1 MWQRLINAFSDR
13 DIRRKILF
21 SLAMLLI
28 FRIGC
33 YIPVPGIDY
42 DVIQSLL
49 EAQRKS
55 GEVSLLSVMSL
66 MSGGSLQYGTLFAL
80 GVLPF
85 INSYIIMQLLT
96 LVIPKLDQ
104 LSKQGDDGREKITM
118 ITRYIAIALGLI
130 QGIGIVVSYNN
141 SGILTAFLGEGTV
154 WFTGMFIIIM
164 LTAGSCIVMWL
175 SERITEYG
183 ITNGTSL
190 IIFVGIIAT
199 FGQALI
205 SAFQQVADNANILWN
220 IFGYILIIIVL
231 FAIIVYMD
239 GGERRI
245 KVNYAKMVRGNKMYG
260 GQSTYI
266 PLKITSGGVMPIIF
280 ASAFMMFPT
289 MIVSFLDTSSDLYT
303 FSYTYLYATGS
314 WSGNMWVGNI
324 VYYFF
329 MFIFVIF
336 FSYFYA
342 QIQFNPQDVARNL
355 QQYGGTI
362 QGIRAGRPTVEYLQK
377 VNNRITLF
385 GALFLAFIAIIPA
398 LLFNWVGGDIGL
410 RNAFSA
416 TGMLIVVSVALE
428 LDKQLEAQYMS
439 KHYKGFLK

>member
-1 MWQRLINAFSDR
+1 
-13 DIRRKILF
+13 
-21 SLAMLLI
+21 
-28 FRIGC
+28 
-33 YIPVPGIDY
+33 
-42 DVIQSLL
+42 
-49 EAQRKS
+49 
-55 GEVSLLSVMSL
+55 MSI
-66 MSGGSLQYGTLFAL
+66 MSGGSLQYGTFFAL

-96 LVIPKLDQ
+96 LVIPALDR
-104 LSKQGDDGREKITM
+104 LSKQGDDGREKVTM
-118 ITRYIAIALGLI
+118 ITRYVAILLAVV
-130 QGIGIVVSYNN
+130 QGIGIVVTFNN
-141 SGILTAFLGEGTV
+141 SSLLNSFFGEDTVWLTAIY
-154 WFTGMFIIIM
+154 IIIM
-164 LTAGSCIVMWL
+164 LTAGACLVMWL

-190 IIFVGIIAT
+190 IIFIGIIST

-205 SAFQQVADNANILWN
+205 SAFKQVSENYTYLWN
-220 IFGYILIIIVL
+220 IFGYLAIVIVL
-231 FAIIVYMD
+231 FGFIVFMD
-239 GGERRI
+239 GGERRV
-245 KVNYAKMVRGNKMYG
+245 KVNYAKQVKGNKMYG

-266 PLKITSGGVMPIIF
+266 PMKITSGGVMPIIF
-280 ASAFMMFPT
+280 ASAFMMFPQI
-289 MIVSFLDTSSDLYT
+289 IVSFLDKSSDLYV
-303 FSYTYLYATGS
+303 FYYTYLFASGS
-314 WSGNMWVGNI
+314 WTGNAWVGNI
-324 VYYFF
+324 VYYLF
-329 MFIFVIF
+329 MLIFVIF

-385 GALFLAFIAIIPA
+385 GALFLSFIAIIPA
-398 LLFNWVGGDIGL
+398 LLFNWIGGDIGL
-410 RNAFSA
+410 RSAFSA

>member
-1 MWQRLINAFSDR
+1 MWQRLINAFSDK

-21 SLAMLLI
+21 SLAMLLV
-28 FRIGC
+28 FRLGC
-33 YIPVPGIDY
+33 YIPVPGISY
-42 DVIQSLL
+42 DALENAVGNNTLL
-49 EAQRKS
+49 
-55 GEVSLLSVMSL
+55 GLMSL
-66 MSGGSLQYGTLFAL
+66 MSGGSLQYGTFFAL

-104 LSKQGDDGREKITM
+104 LSKQGDEGREKVTM

-130 QGIGIVVSYNN
+130 QGVGIVVTYHNGGVLESF
-141 SGILTAFLGEGTV
+141 IGENTE

-164 LTAGSCIVMWL
+164 LTAGSCFVMWL

-199 FGQALI
+199 FGQALLNTFI
-205 SAFQQVADNANILWN
+205 NVVPANTTTLWN
-220 IFGYILIIIVL
+220 VFGYILIIIVL

-289 MIVSFLDTSSDLYT
+289 MIVSFLDTTSDLYV
-303 FSYTYLYATGS
+303 FYYTYLYATGT
-314 WSGNMWVGNI
+314 WTGNFWVGNI
-324 VYYFF
+324 VYYLF

-398 LLFNWVGGDIGL
+398 LLFNWIGGDIGL
-410 RNAFSA
+410 RSAFSA

>member
-1 MWQRLINAFSDR
+1 MWQRLINAFTDK

-21 SLAMLLI
+21 SLAMLLV
-28 FRIGC
+28 FRLGC
-33 YIPVPGIDY
+33 YIPVPGVSY
-42 DVIQSLL
+42 DALKSAVGDNTLL
-49 EAQRKS
+49 
-55 GEVSLLSVMSL
+55 GLMSL

-130 QGIGIVVSYNN
+130 QGIGIVVTYNN
-141 SGILTAFLGEGTV
+141 GGVLTPFLGEGTE

-164 LTAGSCIVMWL
+164 LTAGSCVVMWL

-199 FGQALI
+199 FGQALLNTLI
-205 SAFQQVADNANILWN
+205 YVVPENTTTLWN
-220 IFGYILIIIVL
+220 VFGYILIIIVL
-231 FAIIVYMD
+231 FAIIVFMD

-245 KVNYAKMVRGNKMYG
+245 KVNYAKMIRGNKMYG

-289 MIVSFLDTSSDLYT
+289 MIVSFLDQSSKLYT
-303 FSYTYLYATGS
+303 FYYTYLYATGS
-314 WSGNMWVGNI
+314 WTGNMWVGNI

-362 QGIRAGRPTVEYLQK
+362 MGVRAGRPTVEYLQR

-398 LLFNWVGGDIGL
+398 LLFNWIGGTIGL
-410 RNAFSA
+410 RSAFSA

>member
-1 MWQRLINAFSDR
+1 MWQRLINAFSDK
-13 DIRRKILF
+13 DIRRKILI
-21 SLAMLLI
+21 SLGLLLI
-28 FRIGC
+28 FRLGC
-33 YIPVPGIDY
+33 YIPVPGIQY
-42 DVIQSLL
+42 DVIQEIAKENTLL
-49 EAQRKS
+49 
-55 GEVSLLSVMSL
+55 GLMSL
-66 MSGGSLQYGTLFAL
+66 MSGGALQYGTLFAL

-104 LSKQGDDGREKITM
+104 LSKQGDEGREKVTM
-118 ITRYIAIALGLI
+118 ITRYVAIFLALI
-130 QGIGIVVSYNN
+130 QGIGIVVTYHN
-141 SGILTAFLGEGTV
+141 SGVLETETLMGADTE

-164 LTAGSCIVMWL
+164 LTAGSCFVMWL

-205 SAFQQVADNANILWN
+205 TAFGLVSDQPNILWN
-220 IFGYILIIIVL
+220 IFGYLLIIILL
-231 FAIIVYMD
+231 FALIVYMD

-289 MIVSFLDTSSDLYT
+289 MIVSFLDTTSDLYV
-303 FSYTYLYATGS
+303 FYYTYLYATGT
-314 WSGNMWVGNI
+314 WTGNAWVGNV
-324 VYYFF
+324 VYYLF

-385 GALFLAFIAIIPA
+385 GALFLSFIAIIPA

-410 RNAFSA
+410 RSAFSA

-428 LDKQLEAQYMS
+428 LDKQLEAQYMA

>member
-1 MWQRLINAFSDR
+1 MWQRLINAFSDK

-21 SLAMLLI
+21 SLAMLLV
-28 FRIGC
+28 FRLGC
-33 YIPVPGIDY
+33 YIPVPGISY
-42 DVIQSLL
+42 DALENAVGNNTLL
-49 EAQRKS
+49 
-55 GEVSLLSVMSL
+55 GLMSL
-66 MSGGSLQYGTLFAL
+66 MSGGSLQYGTFFAL

-104 LSKQGDDGREKITM
+104 LSKQGDDGREKVTM
-118 ITRYIAIALGLI
+118 ITRYIAIALALV
-130 QGIGIVVSYNN
+130 QGIGIVVTYNN
-141 SGILTAFLGEGTV
+141 GGVLEPFLGEKTE

-164 LTAGSCIVMWL
+164 LTAGSCFVMWL

-199 FGQALI
+199 FGQALLNTFI
-205 SAFQQVADNANILWN
+205 NVVPENATTLWN
-220 IFGYILIIIVL
+220 VFGYILIIIVL
-231 FAIIVYMD
+231 FAIIIFMD

-289 MIVSFLDTSSDLYT
+289 MIVSFLDTTSDLYV
-303 FSYTYLYATGS
+303 FYYTYLYATGT
-314 WSGNMWVGNI
+314 WTGNMWVGNI

-377 VNNRITLF
+377 VNNRVTLF

-398 LLFNWVGGDIGL
+398 LLFNWIGGDIGL
-410 RNAFSA
+410 RSAFSA

>member
-1 MWQRLINAFSDR
+1 MWQRLINAFSDK

-21 SLAMLLI
+21 SLAMLLV
-28 FRIGC
+28 FRLGC
-33 YIPVPGIDY
+33 YIPVPGISY
-42 DVIQSLL
+42 DALENAVGNNTLL
-49 EAQRKS
+49 
-55 GEVSLLSVMSL
+55 GLMSL
-66 MSGGSLQYGTLFAL
+66 MSGGSLQYGTFFAL

-118 ITRYIAIALGLI
+118 ITRYIAIALALV
-130 QGIGIVVSYNN
+130 QGIGIVVTYNN
-141 SGILTAFLGEGTV
+141 GGVLDPFLGEKTE

-164 LTAGSCIVMWL
+164 LTAGSCFVMWL

-199 FGQALI
+199 FGQALLNTFI
-205 SAFQQVADNANILWN
+205 NVVPSNATTLWN
-220 IFGYILIIIVL
+220 VFGYILIIIVL
-231 FAIIVYMD
+231 FAIIIFMD

-289 MIVSFLDTSSDLYT
+289 MIVSFLDTTSDLYV
-303 FSYTYLYATGS
+303 FYYTYLYATGT
-314 WSGNMWVGNI
+314 WTGNMWVGNI

-377 VNNRITLF
+377 VNIRVTLF

-398 LLFNWVGGDIGL
+398 LLFNWIGGDIGL
-410 RNAFSA
+410 RSAFSA

>member
-1 MWQRLINAFSDR
+1 MWQRLINAFSDK

-21 SLAMLLI
+21 SLAMLLV
-28 FRIGC
+28 FRLGC
-33 YIPVPGIDY
+33 YIPVPGISY
-42 DVIQSLL
+42 DALENAVGDNTLL
-49 EAQRKS
+49 
-55 GEVSLLSVMSL
+55 GLMSL
-66 MSGGSLQYGTLFAL
+66 MSGGSLQYGTFFAL

-104 LSKQGDDGREKITM
+104 LSKQGDEGREKVTM
-118 ITRYIAIALGLI
+118 ITRYIAIVLALI
-130 QGIGIVVSYNN
+130 QGVGIVVTYHNGGVLESF
-141 SGILTAFLGEGTV
+141 IGENTE

-164 LTAGSCIVMWL
+164 LTAGSCFVMWL

-199 FGQALI
+199 FGQALLNTFI
-205 SAFQQVADNANILWN
+205 NVVPANTTTLWN
-220 IFGYILIIIVL
+220 VFGYILIIIAL
-231 FAIIVYMD
+231 FALIVYMD

-289 MIVSFLDTSSDLYT
+289 MIVSFLDTTSDLYV
-303 FSYTYLYATGS
+303 FYYTYLYATGT
-314 WSGNMWVGNI
+314 WTGNFWVGNI
-324 VYYFF
+324 VYYLF
-329 MFIFVIF
+329 MFIFIIF

-398 LLFNWVGGDIGL
+398 LLFNWIGGDIGL
-410 RNAFSA
+410 RSAFSA

>member
-13 DIRRKILF
+13 EIRIKIF
-21 SLAMLLI
+21 ISLGLLLI
-28 FRIGC
+28 FRLGC
-33 YIPVPGIDY
+33 YVPVPGIQY
-42 DVIQSLL
+42 DVIQEIAKENTLL
-49 EAQRKS
+49 
-55 GEVSLLSVMSL
+55 GLMSL
-66 MSGGSLQYGTLFAL
+66 MSGGALQYGTLFAL

-104 LSKQGDDGREKITM
+104 LSKQGDEGREKVTI
-118 ITRYIAIALGLI
+118 ITRYVAIFLALI
-130 QGIGIVVSYNN
+130 QGIGIVVTYHN
-141 SGILTAFLGEGTV
+141 SGVLETETLFGANTE
-154 WFTGMFIIIM
+154 WFTGAFIIIM
-164 LTAGSCIVMWL
+164 LTAGSCFVMWL

-205 SAFQQVADNANILWN
+205 TAFGLVSDQPNILWN
-220 IFGYILIIIVL
+220 IFGYLLIIILL
-231 FAIIVYMD
+231 FALIVYMD

-289 MIVSFLDTSSDLYT
+289 MIVSFLDPSSDLYM
-303 FSYTYLYATGS
+303 FYYTYLYATGT
-314 WSGNMWVGNI
+314 WSGNAWVGNI
-324 VYYFF
+324 VYYLF

-385 GALFLAFIAIIPA
+385 GALFLSFIAIIPA
-398 LLFNWVGGDIGL
+398 LLFNWIGGDIGL
-410 RNAFSA
+410 RSAFSA

>member
-21 SLAMLLI
+21 SLAMLLV
-28 FRIGC
+28 FRLGC
-33 YIPVPGIDY
+33 YIPVPGISY
-42 DVIQSLL
+42 DALENAVGNNTLL
-49 EAQRKS
+49 
-55 GEVSLLSVMSL
+55 GLMSL
-66 MSGGSLQYGTLFAL
+66 MSGGSLQYGTFFAL

-104 LSKQGDDGREKITM
+104 LSKQGDDGREKITI
-118 ITRYIAIALGLI
+118 ITRYIAIALALV
-130 QGIGIVVSYNN
+130 QGIGIVVTYNN
-141 SGILTAFLGEGTV
+141 GGVLDPFLGEKTE

-164 LTAGSCIVMWL
+164 LTAGSCFVMWL

-199 FGQALI
+199 FGQALLNTFI
-205 SAFQQVADNANILWN
+205 NVVPENTTTLWN
-220 IFGYILIIIVL
+220 VFGYILIIIVL
-231 FAIIVYMD
+231 FAIIIFMD

-289 MIVSFLDTSSDLYT
+289 MIVSFLDTTSDLYV
-303 FSYTYLYATGS
+303 FYYTYLYATGT
-314 WSGNMWVGNI
+314 WTGNMWVGNI
-324 VYYFF
+324 VYYLF

-398 LLFNWVGGDIGL
+398 LLFNWIGGDIGL
-410 RNAFSA
+410 RSAFSA

>member
-1 MWQRLINAFSDR
+1 MWQRLINAFSDK

-21 SLAMLLI
+21 SLAMLLV
-28 FRIGC
+28 FRLGC
-33 YIPVPGIDY
+33 YIPVPGISY
-42 DVIQSLL
+42 DALENAVGNNTLL
-49 EAQRKS
+49 
-55 GEVSLLSVMSL
+55 GLMSL
-66 MSGGSLQYGTLFAL
+66 MSGGSLQYGTFFAL

-118 ITRYIAIALGLI
+118 ITRYIAIALALV
-130 QGIGIVVSYNN
+130 QGIGIVVTYNN
-141 SGILTAFLGEGTV
+141 GGVLEPFLGEKTE

-164 LTAGSCIVMWL
+164 LTAGSCFVMWL

-199 FGQALI
+199 FGQALLNTFI
-205 SAFQQVADNANILWN
+205 NVVPSNATTLWN
-220 IFGYILIIIVL
+220 VFGYILIIIVL
-231 FAIIVYMD
+231 FAIIIYMD

-289 MIVSFLDTSSDLYT
+289 MIVSFLDTTSDLYV
-303 FSYTYLYATGS
+303 FYYTYLYATGT
-314 WSGNMWVGNI
+314 WTGNMWVGNI

-377 VNNRITLF
+377 VNNRVTLF

-398 LLFNWVGGDIGL
+398 LLFNWIGGDIGL
-410 RNAFSA
+410 RSAFSA

>member
-13 DIRRKILF
+13 EIRRKILF
-21 SLAMLLI
+21 SLAILLI
-28 FRIGC
+28 FRLGC
-33 YIPVPGIDY
+33 YIPVPGIAY
-42 DVIQSLL
+42 DTLEKAVGDNTLL
-49 EAQRKS
+49 
-55 GEVSLLSVMSL
+55 GLMSL
-66 MSGGSLQYGTLFAL
+66 MSGGSLQYGTFFAL

-104 LSKQGDDGREKITM
+104 LSKQGDEGREKVTM
-118 ITRYIAIALGLI
+118 ITRYIAIVLALV
-130 QGIGIVVSYNN
+130 QGVGIVVTYHNGGVLESFVGTN
-141 SGILTAFLGEGTV
+141 SE

-164 LTAGSCIVMWL
+164 LTAGSCVVMWL

-205 SAFQQVADNANILWN
+205 SAFSRVSQQPVTLWN
-220 IFGYILIIIVL
+220 IFGYLLIIIVL

-289 MIVSFLDTSSDLYT
+289 MIVSFLDTTSDLYI
-303 FSYTYLYATGS
+303 FYYKYLYATGT
-314 WSGNMWVGNI
+314 WSNGYWVGNI
-324 VYYFF
+324 VYYLF

-398 LLFNWVGGDIGL
+398 LLFNWIGGDIGL
-410 RNAFSA
+410 RSAFSA

>member
-1 MWQRLINAFSDR
+1 MWQRLINAFSDK

-21 SLAMLLI
+21 SLAMLLV
-28 FRIGC
+28 FRLGC
-33 YIPVPGIDY
+33 YIPVPGISY
-42 DVIQSLL
+42 DALENAVGNNTLL
-49 EAQRKS
+49 
-55 GEVSLLSVMSL
+55 GLMSL
-66 MSGGSLQYGTLFAL
+66 MSGGSLQYGTFFAL

-118 ITRYIAIALGLI
+118 ITRYIAIALALV
-130 QGIGIVVSYNN
+130 QGIGIVVTYNN
-141 SGILTAFLGEGTV
+141 GGVLDPFLGEKTE

-164 LTAGSCIVMWL
+164 LTAGSCFVMWL

-199 FGQALI
+199 FGQALLNTFI
-205 SAFQQVADNANILWN
+205 NVVPSNATTLWN
-220 IFGYILIIIVL
+220 VFGYILIIIVL
-231 FAIIVYMD
+231 FAIIIFMD

-289 MIVSFLDTSSDLYT
+289 MIVSFLDTTSDLYV
-303 FSYTYLYATGS
+303 FYYTYLYATGT
-314 WSGNMWVGNI
+314 WTGNMWVGNI

-377 VNNRITLF
+377 VNNRVTLF

-398 LLFNWVGGDIGL
+398 LLFNWIGGDIGL
-410 RNAFSA
+410 RSAFSA

>member
-21 SLAMLLI
+21 SLAMLLV
-28 FRIGC
+28 FRLGC
-33 YIPVPGIDY
+33 YIPVPGISY
-42 DVIQSLL
+42 DALENAVGNNTLL
-49 EAQRKS
+49 
-55 GEVSLLSVMSL
+55 GLMSL
-66 MSGGSLQYGTLFAL
+66 MSGGSLQYGTFFAL

-104 LSKQGDDGREKITM
+104 LSKQGDDGREKITI
-118 ITRYIAIALGLI
+118 ITRYIAIALALV
-130 QGIGIVVSYNN
+130 QGIGIVVTYNN
-141 SGILTAFLGEGTV
+141 GGVLDPFLGEKTE

-164 LTAGSCIVMWL
+164 LTAGSCFVMWL

-199 FGQALI
+199 FGQALLNTFI
-205 SAFQQVADNANILWN
+205 NVVPENTTTLWN
-220 IFGYILIIIVL
+220 VFGYILIIIVL
-231 FAIIVYMD
+231 FAIIIFMD

-289 MIVSFLDTSSDLYT
+289 MIVSFLDTTSDLYV
-303 FSYTYLYATGS
+303 FYYTYLYATGT
-314 WSGNMWVGNI
+314 WTGNMWVGNI
-324 VYYFF
+324 VYYLF

-377 VNNRITLF
+377 VNNRVTLF

-398 LLFNWVGGDIGL
+398 LLFNWIGGDIGL
-410 RNAFSA
+410 RSAFSA

>member
-1 MWQRLINAFSDR
+1 MWQRLINAFSDK

-21 SLAMLLI
+21 SLAMLLV
-28 FRIGC
+28 FRLGC
-33 YIPVPGIDY
+33 YIPVPGIAY
-42 DVIQSLL
+42 DALENAVGNNTLL
-49 EAQRKS
+49 
-55 GEVSLLSVMSL
+55 GLMSL
-66 MSGGSLQYGTLFAL
+66 MSGGSLQYGTFFAL

-104 LSKQGDDGREKITM
+104 LSKQGDEGREKVTM

-130 QGIGIVVSYNN
+130 QGVGIVVTYHNGGVLESF
-141 SGILTAFLGEGTV
+141 IGENTE

-164 LTAGSCIVMWL
+164 LTAGSCFVMWL

-199 FGQALI
+199 FGQALLNTFI
-205 SAFQQVADNANILWN
+205 NVVPANTTTLWN
-220 IFGYILIIIVL
+220 VFGYILIIIAL

-289 MIVSFLDTSSDLYT
+289 MIVSFLDTTSDLYV
-303 FSYTYLYATGS
+303 FYYTYLYATGT
-314 WSGNMWVGNI
+314 WTGNFWVGNI
-324 VYYFF
+324 VYYLF

-377 VNNRITLF
+377 VNKRITLF

-398 LLFNWVGGDIGL
+398 LLFNWIGGDIGL
-410 RNAFSA
+410 RSAFSA

>member
-1 MWQRLINAFSDR
+1 MWQRLINAFSDK

-21 SLAMLLI
+21 SLAMLLV
-28 FRIGC
+28 FRLGC
-33 YIPVPGIDY
+33 YIPVPGISY
-42 DVIQSLL
+42 DALENAVGDNTLL
-49 EAQRKS
+49 
-55 GEVSLLSVMSL
+55 GLMSL
-66 MSGGSLQYGTLFAL
+66 MSGGSLQYGTFFAL

-104 LSKQGDDGREKITM
+104 LSKQGDEGREKVTM
-118 ITRYIAIALGLI
+118 ITRYIAIVLALI
-130 QGIGIVVSYNN
+130 QGVGIVVTYHNGGVLESF
-141 SGILTAFLGEGTV
+141 IGENTE

-164 LTAGSCIVMWL
+164 LTAGSCFVMWL

-199 FGQALI
+199 FGQALLNTFI
-205 SAFQQVADNANILWN
+205 NVVPANTTTLWN
-220 IFGYILIIIVL
+220 VFGYILIIIAL
-231 FAIIVYMD
+231 FALIVYMD

-289 MIVSFLDTSSDLYT
+289 MIVSFLDTTSDLYV
-303 FSYTYLYATGS
+303 FYYTYLYATGT
-314 WSGNMWVGNI
+314 WSGNFWVGNI
-324 VYYFF
+324 VYYLF

-398 LLFNWVGGDIGL
+398 LLFNWIGGDIGL
-410 RNAFSA
+410 RSAFSA

>member
-1 MWQRLINAFSDR
+1 MWQRLINAFSDK
-13 DIRRKILF
+13 DIRKKIF
-21 SLAMLLI
+21 ISLALLLV
-28 FRIGC
+28 FRLGC
-33 YIPVPGIDY
+33 YIPVPGISY
-42 DVIQSLL
+42 DAIQKLAEENTLL
-49 EAQRKS
+49 
-55 GEVSLLSVMSL
+55 GLMSL
-66 MSGGSLQYGTLFAL
+66 MSGGALQYGTLFAL

-104 LSKQGDDGREKITM
+104 LSKQGDEGREKVTI
-118 ITRYIAIALGLI
+118 ITRYIAIVLALI
-130 QGIGIVVSYNN
+130 QGIGIVVTYNN
-141 SGILTAFLGEGTV
+141 SNVLEPIIGEGTE

-164 LTAGSCIVMWL
+164 LTAGSCFVMWL

-205 SAFQQVADNANILWN
+205 TAFKQVPAQPLYLWN
-220 IFGYILIIIVL
+220 IFGYLLIIIAL
-231 FAIIVYMD
+231 FALIVFMD

-266 PLKITSGGVMPIIF
+266 PMKITSGGVMPIIF

-289 MIVSFLDTSSDLYT
+289 MIVSFLDTTSDLYQ
-303 FSYTYLYATGS
+303 FYYTYLYATGT
-314 WSGNMWVGNI
+314 WTGNAWVGNV
-324 VYYFF
+324 VYYIF

-398 LLFNWVGGDIGL
+398 LLFNWVGGEIGL
-410 RNAFSA
+410 RSAFSA

>member
-1 MWQRLINAFSDR
+1 MWQRLINAFSDK

-21 SLAMLLI
+21 SLAMLLV
-28 FRIGC
+28 FRLGC
-33 YIPVPGIDY
+33 YIPVPGISY
-42 DVIQSLL
+42 DALENAVGNNTLL
-49 EAQRKS
+49 
-55 GEVSLLSVMSL
+55 GLMSL
-66 MSGGSLQYGTLFAL
+66 MSGGSLQYGTFFAL

-118 ITRYIAIALGLI
+118 ITRYIAIALALV
-130 QGIGIVVSYNN
+130 QGIGIVVTYNN
-141 SGILTAFLGEGTV
+141 GGVLEPFLGEKTE

-164 LTAGSCIVMWL
+164 LTAGSCFVMWL

-199 FGQALI
+199 FGQALLNTFI
-205 SAFQQVADNANILWN
+205 NVVPSNATTLWN
-220 IFGYILIIIVL
+220 VFGYILIIIVL
-231 FAIIVYMD
+231 FAIIIFMD

-289 MIVSFLDTSSDLYT
+289 MIVSFLDTTSDLYV
-303 FSYTYLYATGS
+303 FYYTYLYATGT
-314 WSGNMWVGNI
+314 WTGNMWVGNI

-377 VNNRITLF
+377 VNNRVTLF

-398 LLFNWVGGDIGL
+398 LLFNWIGGDIGL
-410 RNAFSA
+410 RSAFSA

>member
-1 MWQRLINAFSDR
+1 MWQRLINAFQDK

-21 SLAMLLI
+21 SLAMLLV
-28 FRIGC
+28 FRLGC
-33 YIPVPGIDY
+33 YVPVPGISY
-42 DVIQSLL
+42 DALEKAVGDNTLL
-49 EAQRKS
+49 
-55 GEVSLLSVMSL
+55 GLMSL

-104 LSKQGDDGREKITM
+104 LSKQGDDGREKITI
-118 ITRYIAIALGLI
+118 ITRYIAIALALV
-130 QGIGIVVSYNN
+130 QGVGIVVTYHNGGVLETTS
-141 SGILTAFLGEGTV
+141 LMGEGTE

-164 LTAGSCIVMWL
+164 LTAGSCFVMWL

-199 FGQALI
+199 FGQALLNTFI
-205 SAFQQVADNANILWN
+205 NVVPANTVTLWN
-220 IFGYILIIIVL
+220 VFGYLLIIIVL

-289 MIVSFLDTSSDLYT
+289 MIVSFLDTTSSLYT
-303 FSYTYLYATGS
+303 FYYTYLYATGT
-314 WSGNMWVGNI
+314 WTGNMWVGNI
-324 VYYFF
+324 VYYLF

-398 LLFNWVGGDIGL
+398 LLFNWIGGDIGL
-410 RNAFSA
+410 RSAFSA

-428 LDKQLEAQYMS
+428 LDKQLEAQYMA

>member
-1 MWQRLINAFSDR
+1 MWQRLINAFSDK

-21 SLAMLLI
+21 SLAMLLV
-28 FRIGC
+28 FRLGC
-33 YIPVPGIDY
+33 YIPVPGISY
-42 DVIQSLL
+42 DALENAVGNNTLL
-49 EAQRKS
+49 
-55 GEVSLLSVMSL
+55 GLMSL
-66 MSGGSLQYGTLFAL
+66 MSGGSLQYGTFFAL

-104 LSKQGDDGREKITM
+104 LSKQGDDGREKITI
-118 ITRYIAIALGLI
+118 ITRYIAIALALV
-130 QGIGIVVSYNN
+130 QGVGIVVTYNN
-141 SGILTAFLGEGTV
+141 GGVLDPFLGEKTE

-164 LTAGSCIVMWL
+164 LTAGSCFVMWL

-199 FGQALI
+199 FGQALLNTFI
-205 SAFQQVADNANILWN
+205 YVVPENTATLWN
-220 IFGYILIIIVL
+220 VFGYILIIIVL
-231 FAIIVYMD
+231 FAIIIFMD

-289 MIVSFLDTSSDLYT
+289 MIVSFLDTTSDLYV
-303 FSYTYLYATGS
+303 FYYTYLYATGT
-314 WSGNMWVGNI
+314 WTGNMWVGNI
-324 VYYFF
+324 VYYLF

-398 LLFNWVGGDIGL
+398 LLFNWIGGDIGL
-410 RNAFSA
+410 RSAFSA

>member
-13 DIRRKILF
+13 EIRRKILI
-21 SLAMLLI
+21 SLGLLLI
-28 FRIGC
+28 FRLGC
-33 YIPVPGIDY
+33 YVPVPGISY
-42 DVIQSLL
+42 DALESAVGNNTLL
-49 EAQRKS
+49 
-55 GEVSLLSVMSL
+55 GLMSL
-66 MSGGSLQYGTLFAL
+66 MSGGSLQYGTFFAL

-104 LSKQGDDGREKITM
+104 LSKQGDEGREKVTM

-130 QGIGIVVSYNN
+130 QGVGIVVTYHNGGVLESF
-141 SGILTAFLGEGTV
+141 IGENTE

-164 LTAGSCIVMWL
+164 LTAGSCFVMWL

-199 FGQALI
+199 FGQALLNTFI
-205 SAFQQVADNANILWN
+205 NVVPANTTTLWN
-220 IFGYILIIIVL
+220 VFGYILIIIAL

-289 MIVSFLDTSSDLYT
+289 MIVSFLDTTSDLYV
-303 FSYTYLYATGS
+303 FYYTYLYATGT
-314 WSGNMWVGNI
+314 WTGNFWVGNI
-324 VYYFF
+324 VYYLF

-398 LLFNWVGGDIGL
+398 LLFNWIGGDIGL
-410 RNAFSA
+410 RSAFSA